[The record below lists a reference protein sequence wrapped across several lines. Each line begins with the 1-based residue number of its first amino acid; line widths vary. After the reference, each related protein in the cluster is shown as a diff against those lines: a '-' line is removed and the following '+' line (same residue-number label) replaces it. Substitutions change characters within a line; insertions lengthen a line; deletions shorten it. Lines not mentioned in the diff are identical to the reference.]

1 MIGSVYD
8 GSPSIAEVRPIKYP
22 AVDGL
27 EIPAYLSLPP
37 GRPAK
42 NLPVIVFTH
51 GGPQARDTLGF
62 DWWAQALAAGG
73 YAALAGVS
81 IQSGIYRCAVAVAAV
96 SDPADALGRTQ
107 GIVRRETQHALL
119 GALSGRRGPRRQEAR
134 PHLAVEAR
142 RSDHGAA
149 AADSWPR
156 GFNRADE
163 RSATRLQMLQASMA
177 FLEKYNP
184 PD

>member
-42 NLPVIVFTH
+42 NLPVIVFPH

-119 GALSGRRGPRRQEAR
+119 GALSGRRGP
-134 PHLAVEAR
+134 P
-142 RSDHGAA
+142 
-149 AADSWPR
+149 
-156 GFNRADE
+156 
-163 RSATRLQMLQASMA
+163 ATRSST
-177 FLEKYNP
+177 P
-184 PD
+184 SRR